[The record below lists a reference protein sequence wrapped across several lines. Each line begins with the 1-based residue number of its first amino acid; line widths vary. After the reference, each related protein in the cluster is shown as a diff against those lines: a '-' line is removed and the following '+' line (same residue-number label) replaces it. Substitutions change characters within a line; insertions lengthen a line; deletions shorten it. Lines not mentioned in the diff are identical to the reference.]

1 MARSKPELG
10 ASCFCRLL
18 TFAGWPHRMPFC
30 RTENPPIAFICEL
43 KKQVHNGLVLLGE
56 GQSAISD
63 RADAAHGRGFTH
75 VARAL
80 LRRIQTALKPAAKS
94 FGMHRIFIRGKCR
107 KQVIAGNAFERMKV
121 DARAYWLNTGEPH

>member
-1 MARSKPELG
+1 
-10 ASCFCRLL
+10 
-18 TFAGWPHRMPFC
+18 MPFC

-43 KKQVHNGLVLLGE
+43 KKQVRNGLVLLGE

-63 RADAAHGRGFTH
+63 RADAAHGRWFTH

-80 LRRIQTALKPAAKS
+80 LRRVQIALKPAAKG

-107 KQVIAGNAFERMKV
+107 KQVIADGALERLQV
-121 DARAYWLNTGEPH
+121 HTRAR